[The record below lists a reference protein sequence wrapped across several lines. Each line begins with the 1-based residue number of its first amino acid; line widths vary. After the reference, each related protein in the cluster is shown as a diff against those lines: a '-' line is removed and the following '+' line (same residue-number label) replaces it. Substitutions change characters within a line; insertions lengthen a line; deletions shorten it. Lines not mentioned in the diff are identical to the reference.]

1 MSRRIPWLTLAVFVV
16 TSAVTAA
23 MYWRWPELGPLLE
36 RDPKMLTDEWW
47 RFVTTWLV
55 LTDGWQ
61 QVAINCIG
69 LLIYGT
75 LVEQTIGR
83 RWWVVAYVVAGLAGE
98 VVGIWWQPVGG
109 GNSVAICG
117 LIGLYSVWMTQRP
130 SRGGPPAVVGT
141 VVWGGL
147 GLWLI
152 THSDIH
158 GAALCAG
165 FIVGASAWAI
175 SGRAR
180 EARS

>member
-1 MSRRIPWLTLAVFVV
+1 VSRRVPWLTLGVFVV

-23 MYWRWPELGPLLE
+23 MYLRWPELGPLLQ
-36 RDPKMLTDEWW
+36 RDPKMLQGEWW

-55 LTDGWQ
+55 LTDGWS
-61 QVAINCIG
+61 QVILNSAG

-75 LVEQTIGR
+75 LVEQTIDR

-98 VVGIWWQPVGG
+98 LVGIFWQPVGG

-117 LIGLYSVWMTQRP
+117 LIGLYSVWVALRP
-130 SRGGPPAVVGT
+130 SKAGPPPLVGT
-141 VVWGGL
+141 VVWGGI

-165 FIVGASAWAI
+165 FIVGAVAWAI
-175 SGRAR
+175 SGRTEEQAQ
-180 EARS
+180 

>member
-1 MSRRIPWLTLAVFVV
+1 VSRGIPWLTLAVFVV

-36 RDPKMLTDEWW
+36 RDPKMLTGEWW

-61 QVAINCIG
+61 QVLLNSAG

-83 RWWVVAYVVAGLAGE
+83 RWWMVAYVVAGLVGE

-117 LIGLYSVWMTQRP
+117 LIGLFSMWQVRRQP
-130 SRGGPPAVVGT
+130 QGLGPPRYAGFAF
-141 VVWGGL
+141 WLAL
-147 GLWLI
+147 GLYLLVRQ
-152 THSDIH
+152 DIH
-158 GAALCAG
+158 GAALVTA
-165 FIVGASAWAI
+165 FIVGALVFARP
-175 SGRAR
+175 RA
-180 EARS
+180 ELANG

>member
-1 MSRRIPWLTLAVFVV
+1 MSRGIPWLTLAVFVV

-36 RDPKMLTDEWW
+36 RDPKMLTGEWW

-55 LTDGWQ
+55 QTDGWQ
-61 QVAINCIG
+61 QVLLNSAG

-83 RWWVVAYVVAGLAGE
+83 RWWVVAYVVAGLVGE

-117 LIGLYSVWMTQRP
+117 LIGLYSVWLTQRP
-130 SRGGPPAVVGT
+130 SRGGPPPVVGT

-165 FIVGASAWAI
+165 FIIGAAAWAI
-175 SGRAR
+175 SGRRQGA
-180 EARS
+180 S